1 METLIEVNGTP
12 VNDRVLV
19 LVDEKV
25 SVSPGGI
32 LLPDTG
38 KNKEAKGTVVAAG
51 PGLLHLESGQR
62 LPMSVKRGDRVIFGK
77 FSGTEVKIDG
87 KDFLCLRDE
96 DIFVVLK

>member
-1 METLIEVNGTP
+1 MDSLIEVNGTP

-19 LVDEKV
+19 LVDEKA
-25 SVSPGGI
+25 SVSAGGI

-38 KNKEAKGTVVAAG
+38 KNKEAKGTVIAAG
-51 PGLLHLESGQR
+51 PGLLHAESGQR
-62 LPMSVKRGDRVIFGK
+62 LPMSVKRGDRVVFGK

-87 KDFLCLRDE
+87 RDYLCLRDE